1 METHGTSNPA
11 YAGSSPV
18 GHAKI
23 LFEKLEKF
31 CYNIYI
37 KKWKRG
43 SDNERI
49 ENAKRL
55 GTYWN

>member
-18 GHAKI
+18 GHVKI

-43 SDNERI
+43 SDYEKFKNV
-49 ENAKRL
+49 
-55 GTYWN
+55 